1 MWKINIEDSGDI
13 STIIHGSALREM
25 VKANTMK
32 GHSFSIEMPSR
43 NNINSLSINGGSTIE
58 GDLGDNISFEI
69 IEGILLQISGE
80 NGVFRLDL
88 REGESDTM
96 LRSLRK
102 S

>member
-1 MWKINIEDSGDI
+1 MGK
-13 STIIHGSALREM
+13 
-25 VKANTMK
+25 VNTAR

-43 NNINSLSINGGSTIE
+43 NSINNLSINGGSTIE

-69 IEGILLQISGE
+69 IEGIILQISGE

-88 REGESDTM
+88 REDESEIL
-96 LRSLRK
+96 LRTLKK

>member
-1 MWKINIEDSGDI
+1 MNL
-13 STIIHGSALREM
+13 HRENM
-25 VKANTMK
+25 GKANTVK

-43 NNINSLSINGGSTIE
+43 NSINNLSINGGSTIE

-69 IEGILLQISGE
+69 IEGIMLQISGE

-96 LRSLRK
+96 LRSLKK

>member
-1 MWKINIEDSGDI
+1 MG
-13 STIIHGSALREM
+13 
-25 VKANTMK
+25 KANTAK

-43 NNINSLSINGGSTIE
+43 NNINNLSITGGSTGALIE

-88 REGESDTM
+88 REGESDTL
-96 LRSLRK
+96 LRSLKK

>member
-1 MWKINIEDSGDI
+1 MAI
-13 STIIHGSALREM
+13 
-25 VKANTMK
+25 ANTAK

-43 NNINSLSINGGSTIE
+43 KGIHNLSINGGSTIE

-88 REGESDTM
+88 REGEPDAM
-96 LRSLRK
+96 LRSLKK

>member
-1 MWKINIEDSGDI
+1 MNLNRGNM
-13 STIIHGSALREM
+13 G
-25 VKANTMK
+25 KANTVK

-43 NNINSLSINGGSTIE
+43 NSINNLSIAGGSTGALIE

-69 IEGILLQISGE
+69 IEGIMLKISGE

-96 LRSLRK
+96 LKSLK
-102 S
+102 K

>member
-1 MWKINIEDSGDI
+1 MG
-13 STIIHGSALREM
+13 
-25 VKANTMK
+25 KANTVK

-43 NNINSLSINGGSTIE
+43 NNINNLSINGGSTIE

-88 REGESDTM
+88 REGESDTL
-96 LRSLRK
+96 LRSLK
-102 S
+102 K

>member
-1 MWKINIEDSGDI
+1 MNLNRLNMRKTNK
-13 STIIHGSALREM
+13 
-25 VKANTMK
+25 VK

>member
-1 MWKINIEDSGDI
+1 ME
-13 STIIHGSALREM
+13 
-25 VKANTMK
+25 KANTVK

-43 NNINSLSINGGSTIE
+43 KGIKNLSINGGSTIE
-58 GDLGDNISFEI
+58 GDLGENIRFEI

-88 REGESDTM
+88 REGESGTL
-96 LRSLRK
+96 LRLLKK

>member
-1 MWKINIEDSGDI
+1 MG
-13 STIIHGSALREM
+13 
-25 VKANTMK
+25 KANTVK

-58 GDLGDNISFEI
+58 GDLGDNIRFEI

-88 REGESDTM
+88 REGESDTI
-96 LRSLRK
+96 LRSLKK